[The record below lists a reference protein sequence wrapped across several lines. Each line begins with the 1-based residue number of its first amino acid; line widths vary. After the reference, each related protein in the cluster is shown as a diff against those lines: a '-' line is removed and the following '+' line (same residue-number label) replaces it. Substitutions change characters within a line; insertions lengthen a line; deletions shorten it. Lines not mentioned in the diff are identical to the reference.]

1 MNGEQFS
8 MDKIET
14 IQHGFALG
22 EAATGTIDPGSRELD
37 ANKVEQLESD
47 VLAGRFDVPVLEGFF
62 LPCGCIDGRCP
73 HDGEAFNPV
82 PNAAGGTLS
91 LLVGELLTTESNL
104 ASAATNSEEAL
115 ASLIAYLQSQGYGDQ
130 IGGHTGEI
138 HLRNN
143 ASEEEIA
150 KAKLIS
156 GCGANDALAP
166 IFGQMIEKPEVML
179 GVLDKLGV
187 GIDKETAFPAMLDKA
202 KILLDRDGYFKSG
215 KEVAGTLRAAAPEG
229 NCPELQG
236 SHNEVFIRL
245 NMTEGTTLDR
255 RALKEAYGDDYQVF
269 NVDVWALRKAADT
282 LSYTE
287 EEANSK
293 FAAMVIYQVATAL
306 QLCGPTMRVL

>member
-8 MDKIET
+8 MDKVET

-22 EAATGTIDPGSRELD
+22 EAATGTIDPASRELD
-37 ANKVEQLESD
+37 ANKVEQLEND
-47 VLAGRFDVPVLEGFF
+47 VLEGRFDVPVIEGFF

-73 HDGEAFNPV
+73 HDSEAFNPV

-104 ASAATNSEEAL
+104 ASSAADSEEAL
-115 ASLIAYLQSQGYGDQ
+115 ASLIAFLQSQNYGNQ
-130 IGGHTGEI
+130 IGGHTGPA
-138 HLRNN
+138 HGSDT
-143 ASEEEIA
+143 A
-150 KAKLIS
+150 S

-166 IFGQMIEKPEVML
+166 ILGQMVEKPEIML
-179 GVLDKLGV
+179 GVLEQLGV
-187 GIDKETAFPAMLDKA
+187 AVDKDTAFPAMLEKA
-202 KILLDRDGYFKSG
+202 KMLLDRDGYLKSG
-215 KEVAGTLRAAAPEG
+215 KEVAATLKGASPDG

-245 NMTEGTTLDR
+245 NMNEGTTLDR

-269 NVDVWALRKAADT
+269 NVDVWALKKAADT

-287 EEANSK
+287 EEAESK
-293 FAAMVIYQVATAL
+293 FAAMVMYQVATAL
-306 QLCGPTMRVL
+306 QLCGPSMKVL